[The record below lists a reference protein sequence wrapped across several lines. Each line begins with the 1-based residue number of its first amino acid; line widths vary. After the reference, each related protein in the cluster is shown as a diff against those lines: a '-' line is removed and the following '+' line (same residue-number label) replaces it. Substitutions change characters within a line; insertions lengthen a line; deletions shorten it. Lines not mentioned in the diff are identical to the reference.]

1 MASID
6 AEAEELNIRSVRD
19 GELERHTSRT
29 KQMLAATLVA
39 SMSLVALSALFMSLW
54 A

>member
-1 MASID
+1 MGDVWIRVVTP
-6 AEAEELNIRSVRD
+6 EL
-19 GELERHTSRT
+19 T
-29 KQMLAATLVA
+29 MLAATLVA